1 MLDIVFTAEGGFEA
15 RLILGEDGHESLSR
29 PVLSLNRLLQHG
41 RYVLTPIRNGVQV
54 QRSNKVYHP
63 WTLTLSVTSRDNRF
77 RDQIRN
83 RDRRCVISGDV
94 IPERVITRGLDWL

>member
-15 RLILGEDGHESLSR
+15 RLTLGEDGHESLSR
-29 PVLSLNRLLQHG
+29 PVLSLNRLLQHS

-63 WTLTLSVTSRDNRF
+63 WTLTLRF

-83 RDRRCVISGDV
+83 RDRWCVISGDV
-94 IPERVITRGLDWL
+94 IPERVITPGLDWL